1 MPFNRNSD
9 IDIFNTVLLTSSL
22 PDVVSFHQ
30 TVSVLYIEIEQRKVL
45 ATPVC
50 WLISYLTAIIERLHD
65 ENSILKPWLKAAT
78 DVLAAWKEQKKG
90 TWIAL
95 KDKILLTTD
104 EVHAEVAQLAAEK
117 KKQGK
122 KQGKQGRKRKA

>member
-1 MPFNRNSD
+1 
-9 IDIFNTVLLTSSL
+9 
-22 PDVVSFHQ
+22 
-30 TVSVLYIEIEQRKVL
+30 
-45 ATPVC
+45 
-50 WLISYLTAIIERLHD
+50 
-65 ENSILKPWLKAAT
+65 LKPWLKAAT